1 MPLLARAVELDIPTI
16 QRTGGGI
23 AIREPQRERVRAAG
37 FAVVGHV
44 GHKRPRLPVH
54 IGCALDPAHC
64 AAQVGIGGDGGRLY
78 LEGGLTVVEIDQ
90 VAPPGL
96 LASRDGEIRTRA

>member
-64 AAQVGIGGDGGRLY
+64 AAPAGICGDGGRLY
-78 LEGGLTVVEIDQ
+78 LDGGLTVVELDQ
-90 VAPPGL
+90 VAPPGTV
-96 LASRDGEIRTRA
+96 ASRDAEIRTRA